1 MHMNSDGLG
10 IGLSIRAPQLQL
22 GTRLPPTAPVPT
34 VEAPRISLGT
44 PVARLLPPKPW
55 VGIVPRP
62 KPAYIPPVVAPAAPT
77 PVVNIQQ
84 AAPAIAKPGM
94 PQWAIPAMLG
104 GGGLILLL
112 ALMPKKKTA

>member
-10 IGLSIRAPQLQL
+10 AGFSFRVPQLRL
-22 GTRLPPTAPVPT
+22 GTRVPPTAPTPT
-34 VEAPRISLGT
+34 VEAPAISLGT
-44 PVARLLPPKPW
+44 PVVKAVERQIISQIPFPRVKPT
-55 VGIVPRP
+55 
-62 KPAYIPPVVAPAAPT
+62 APIAPL

-112 ALMPKKKTA
+112 ALMPKRKAA